1 MRRQIDMDNSEIRKK
16 LNSVNWNFDF
26 DIKYNEDLLHPFNC
40 RDYYSYPATF
50 IPEIPYALI
59 EILSK
64 KGDVVLD
71 PFGGIGTTFMQALIL
86 EREPYTFDIN
96 PIATN
101 VCTTLYDLF
110 NPAIDKQQLQTNLL
124 QICDEYKDMVNYTKD
139 LSGKRRELLEWFEPS
154 TLNEVA
160 FLVSKYDQ
168 ENNPVLRN
176 TLGLVLSSTLVTLS
190 SQNKG
195 WAYIAD
201 NVKPKTDELKRK
213 SVFYHYKMTV
223 KKLIF
228 DIENYLKISKNS
240 FSAFYTSLR
249 KENRVFT
256 DSIINSE
263 LEEGSVDLVIT
274 SPPYPR
280 MIDYVKSQR
289 LSFYFFE
296 EDFKDYSSKE
306 IGARCHRSRKTALDD
321 YEKAIQDINKI
332 IVSKLKKNGYLCIVL
347 PDYDSA
353 DNRKETIDKIVR
365 NYRDLGLEKV
375 FETSRY
381 IPSNKR
387 TLSIQWAKL
396 VNERIYVFQKG

>member
-1 MRRQIDMDNSEIRKK
+1 MDNSEIRKK

-26 DIKYNEDLLHPFNC
+26 GIRYNDDLIHPFNC

-71 PFGGIGTTFMQALIL
+71 PFGGIGTTFMQALVL
-86 EREPYTFDIN
+86 ERVPYTFDIN

-101 VCTTLYDLF
+101 VCTTLYNLF
-110 NPAIDKQQLQTNLL
+110 NPTIDRQQLQTNLL
-124 QICDEYKDMVNYTKD
+124 QICDEYNDTANYIKD
-139 LSGKRRELLEWFEPS
+139 LAGKRCELLEWFESS

-160 FLVSKYDQ
+160 FLVLKYDQ
-168 ENNPVLRN
+168 ESDSIIRN

-201 NVKPKTDELKRK
+201 NVKPKSDELKRK

-228 DIENYLKISKNS
+228 DIENYLKTSRDS
-240 FSAFYTSLR
+240 FPAFYTSLN
-249 KENRVFT
+249 KESRIFT
-256 DSIINSE
+256 DSIINSK
-263 LEEGSVDLVIT
+263 LNEESVDIVIT

-296 EDFKDYSSKE
+296 EDFKDCSSKE
-306 IGARCHRSRKTALDD
+306 IGARCHRARKTALAD
-321 YEKAIQDINKI
+321 YEKAIKDINKT
-332 IVSKLKKNGYLCIVL
+332 IVSKLKKNGYLCVVL
-347 PDYDSA
+347 PDYDSD
-353 DNRKETIDKIVR
+353 DNRKQTIDKIVH
-365 NYRDLGLEKV
+365 NYRELGLEKV

-387 TLSIQWAKL
+387 TLSIQWATL